1 VRCAPQPPRWV
12 LPVQTL
18 IGACLLGSVAFEALR
33 ASWDLSSF
41 AVILGLAVLSDLLGV
56 ESDSALKLSPTSIAV
71 VLAAVILGPAP
82 AALIGAGTA
91 VAGWFRW
98 RERWHY
104 LRLNLITYA
113 GVPFVTSLAFHGVV
127 AAARMSPAQPEF
139 YALTALVYLV
149 AVLLNVAVGVG
160 YQSLLKSASPW
171 GGIRRM
177 IGLIAA
183 SELFCATL
191 TAGITWLA
199 LTVGI
204 MALVLIAI
212 ALVGYEHVTA
222 QLIISRERGERLR
235 RQAITD
241 ELTGLVNRFE
251 FVART
256 KAALERAERS
266 KQVAVMVMDLNDF
279 KQVNDVLGHQVGDQL
294 LQGVAQ
300 RLREA
305 LGGAGSL
312 ARLSGDE
319 FALLIEDYGE
329 RGDLVALARQVGAA
343 LERPFDLG
351 ELSPEV
357 SASIGIARA
366 PDDGADAHTLLK
378 RAEVAMYAAK
388 GGSAHVEFYRRKDD
402 RHSARRLTLSGD
414 LRRGIARGELF
425 VEYQPEVSV
434 SSEQLNAVEALA
446 RWAHPSLGPI
456 PPGEFIALAEQS
468 GLIRSLTEHVLD
480 LALEQLRAS
489 RAAGLE
495 HRLAVNLSARLL
507 SDRRLPGQIVAQ
519 LRNASIAPE
528 LLLLEITETMVL
540 RDPARARITLRE
552 LHAAGIGISMD
563 DFGTGYSSL
572 AYLRELP
579 IDELK
584 VDRSFVSRMQLD
596 PTDAVIVRSVI
607 DLGRS
612 LSLRTV
618 AEGVEDLATLRRLRA
633 LGCDAA
639 QGYHISRPLPAQGLL
654 EWALAQQAPLHRL
667 ADARASGP

>member
-1 VRCAPQPPRWV
+1 MPLEA
-12 LPVQTL
+12 L
-18 IGACLLGSVAFEALR
+18 IGACLLVSIAFEAPR
-33 ASWDLSSF
+33 ASWDPLSF
-41 AVILGLAVLSDLLGV
+41 AVILGLAVASDLLAV
-56 ESDSALKLSPTSIAV
+56 ESDAALKLSPTAIAV
-71 VLAAVILGPAP
+71 VLGAVILGPAP
-82 AALIGAGTA
+82 AALIGAATA
-91 VAGWFRW
+91 LSGWLRW

-113 GVPFVTSLAFHGVV
+113 GVPFLTALAFHGV
-127 AAARMSPAQPEF
+127 AAAFRLSSHQPEF
-139 YALTALVYLV
+139 YALTALAYLL
-149 AVLLNVAVGVG
+149 AVLLNITAGVG
-160 YQSLLKSASPW
+160 YQSLLEDGSPF
-171 GGIRRM
+171 GGIGRM
-177 IGLIAA
+177 IRLIAA
-183 SELFCATL
+183 SELFCAAL
-191 TAGITWLA
+191 TAGVAWLA
-199 LTVGI
+199 LSVGT

-212 ALVGYEHVTA
+212 ALVGYERVTA
-222 QLIISRERGERLR
+222 ELIISRARGEKLR

-241 ELTGLVNRFE
+241 ELTGLLNRFE

-256 KAALERAERS
+256 KASLDRVVPSGR
-266 KQVAVMVMDLNDF
+266 VAVMVMDLNDF
-279 KQVNDVLGHQVGDQL
+279 KQVNDVLGHQVGDRL

-305 LGGAGSL
+305 LADAGSL

-319 FALLIEDYGE
+319 FALLIERYGE
-329 RGDLVALARQVGAA
+329 RGDLLALARGVIAA

-357 SASIGIARA
+357 SASIGIAQA
-366 PDDGADAHTLLK
+366 PADGADAHTLLK

-388 GGSAHVEFYRRKDD
+388 GDSTHVEFYRRRDD
-402 RHSARRLTLSGD
+402 RNSARRLKLSGD
-414 LRRGIARGELF
+414 LRRGIERGELF

-434 SSEQLNAVEALA
+434 SSERLSAVEALA

-468 GLIRSLTEHVLD
+468 GLIRRLTEYVLD

-519 LRNASIAPE
+519 LRNAGIAPE
-528 LLLLEITETMVL
+528 LLSLEITETMVL

-552 LHAAGIGISMD
+552 LHAAGIGLSMD

-618 AEGVEDLATLRRLRA
+618 AEGVEDLVTLRRLRA

-639 QGYHISRPLPAQGLL
+639 QGYHISRPLPPQRLL
-654 EWALAQQAPLHRL
+654 EWALAQQLPDGPL
-667 ADARASGP
+667 ADARATGA